1 MFDAQ
6 LSWSAPPVHLT
17 ALERWTLRSGATAC
31 LRPVRADDAGALE
44 AMLFRQ
50 SRASRYHRFH
60 SAINGLTPKQLA
72 RLTCSDDPLQLGLVL
87 SIDGVQG
94 TLVAEAR
101 YASEDGRSAEVA
113 LIVDEAWRRQG
124 IGWRALGVLVRAA
137 RERGLHSLHGRVLD
151 GNDPMLALVR
161 RAGWPTSR
169 DADDARVRCFH
180 IDLDCAFNAKVNA
193 QASAPAAAGH
203 ETSRAAP
210 CVH

>member
-6 LSWSAPPVHLT
+6 FSWSTPLAHSVTP
-17 ALERWTLRSGATAC
+17 ERWTLRCGARAC
-31 LRPVRADDAGALE
+31 LRPVCADDGGALE

-50 SRASRYHRFH
+50 SRASRYQRFH

-87 SIDGVQG
+87 AIDGMEDAI
-94 TLVAEAR
+94 VAEAR
-101 YASEDGRSAEVA
+101 FASDDGRSAEVA
-113 LIVDEAWRRQG
+113 VIVDEAWRRQG
-124 IGWRALGVLVRAA
+124 IGWRALGVLVHAA

-161 RAGWPTSR
+161 RAGWPMSR
-169 DADDARVRCFH
+169 DADDARVRCFR
-180 IDLDCAFNAKVNA
+180 IDLDAEVSAP
-193 QASAPAAAGH
+193 ASAPAAAGR
-203 ETSRAAP
+203 ETSRVAP